1 MLSDDDRSLANYLT
15 ENEIVSQDNVDA
27 AMDAYRKRGAGR
39 LADFLLMGQYLSAKD
54 LLTVQRALRG
64 EKSDP
69 AAAQE
74 AAAQSQSESESAQP
88 SQKKGR
94 HIRGLTRFTFGKK
107 AKAEVHK
114 HDQSAD
120 DEAPTRRKGLTP
132 ITGPSP
138 DSPRSPELEGLDGAD
153 VTKEVLAALNRLESA
168 LLVDPRFSTDEQ
180 ANVAAFVQQAREA
193 VRKIQEK
200 LSE

>member
-1 MLSDDDRSLANYLT
+1 M
-15 ENEIVSQDNVDA
+15 
-27 AMDAYRKRGAGR
+27 
-39 LADFLLMGQYLSAKD
+39 
-54 LLTVQRALRG
+54 
-64 EKSDP
+64 
-69 AAAQE
+69 
-74 AAAQSQSESESAQP
+74 
-88 SQKKGR
+88 
-94 HIRGLTRFTFGKK
+94 
-107 AKAEVHK
+107 HK

>member
-1 MLSDDDRSLANYLT
+1 MLSDDDRSLANFLT

-27 AMDAYRKRGAGR
+27 AMDAYQKRGAGR

-64 EKSDP
+64 EKSEP
-69 AAAQE
+69 AAAQDT
-74 AAAQSQSESESAQP
+74 AAQSKSAQP

-94 HIRGLTRFTFGKK
+94 HIRGLTKFTFGKK

-132 ITGPSP
+132 VTGPST
-138 DSPRSPELEGLDGAD
+138 DAPRVPELEGLDGAD
-153 VTKEVLAALNRLESA
+153 AIKEVLTAMNRLESA

-180 ANVAAFVQQAREA
+180 AHVATFVQQAREA